1 MKINRGTGPSSS
13 PKPESQRPTRREPV
27 PEQPQHRAYD
37 VTQDGGFDDPEPE
50 EEEEVVVKK
59 RRFPVGLLVV
69 VIILALVAFA
79 GWNMLQ
85 FYGEVDGK

>member
-50 EEEEVVVKK
+50 
-59 RRFPVGLLVV
+59 
-69 VIILALVAFA
+69 
-79 GWNMLQ
+79 
-85 FYGEVDGK
+85 